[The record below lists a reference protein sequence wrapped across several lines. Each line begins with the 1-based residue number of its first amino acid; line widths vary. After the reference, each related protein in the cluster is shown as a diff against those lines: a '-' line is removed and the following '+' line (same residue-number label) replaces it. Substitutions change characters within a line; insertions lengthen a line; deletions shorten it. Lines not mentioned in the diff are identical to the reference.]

1 MHLHRRRQR
10 HGTGIDRNR
19 VPVDRL
25 DLSLS
30 LVDQVLLSTEDD
42 GFPPAVVD
50 FGGEPSVTLAAGDGH
65 PMLWIFSGPNA
76 GFSVRDLLS
85 QLRPQRPH
93 SQRRLDWSVLRPP
106 ELTAE

>member
-1 MHLHRRRQR
+1 M
-10 HGTGIDRNR
+10 
-19 VPVDRL
+19 
-25 DLSLS
+25 S